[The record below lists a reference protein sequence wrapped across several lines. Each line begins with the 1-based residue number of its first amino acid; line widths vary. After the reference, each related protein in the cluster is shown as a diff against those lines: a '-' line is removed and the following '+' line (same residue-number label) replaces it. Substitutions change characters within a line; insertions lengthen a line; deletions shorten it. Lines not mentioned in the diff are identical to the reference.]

1 MVWYPKEF
9 VSSKER
15 DFYGRTDD
23 RYTLV
28 AFKRELLWH
37 VYLLIEDTGVKL
49 LENQRC
55 FVREAA
61 IQRRFIDKP
70 HRNIRMVHGGKRG
83 ILDFTYDLDGK
94 TYGVLRYAYLPR
106 RLDMVIMDESI
117 KYAEDA
123 VFSAAF
129 QLLAGLE
136 HLHEAIKITHGNLNV
151 TNIFVDTAGV
161 MKIADFSL
169 AQDLTKVGQCED
181 AMSLWITVWQIMKR
195 DIKNAGQDR
204 AELRRTIPSPN
215 LQHIPHI
222 ISQSYQTPV
231 KTVKEL
237 KAEIEW
243 LVPQDVDWPKNTF
256 ETSLASAPGLSSPI
270 PMQQARRALNTPKVR
285 SSSGHSKTAVLPQ
298 AEAME
303 MAIPRGSRTAGTMD
317 ETAEKVVCRLP
328 HFSLSLHEMP
338 WYPQGFGFTPTQGF
352 VRARKDRYVLWDI
365 ESKTVWKVYQ
375 LTDEKGKPLDENKKH
390 FQREGFNNVRLL
402 GSRHRNIRAIRQG
415 GMDVYKKDGVDYG
428 VLIFDYLPQCLGK
441 VIWDSATA
449 YNAADVTSAA
459 FQLTEGIRHLHDVL
473 GLTHRDIK
481 PDNVL
486 IDDDGAL
493 KITDFNIALWERSGS
508 LHSATGT
515 RRYMHPRQ
523 LFGGNFNDTDD
534 LWSLGVLIWELVTR
548 KKCFNGMSQEQ
559 LLEYRENK
567 EFEVPPLEGEHWITQ
582 LIKRCCQ
589 ETNQET
595 AEWMKIWIL
604 EQ

>member
-1 MVWYPKEF
+1 
-9 VSSKER
+9 
-15 DFYGRTDD
+15 
-23 RYTLV
+23 
-28 AFKRELLWH
+28 
-37 VYLLIEDTGVKL
+37 
-49 LENQRC
+49 
-55 FVREAA
+55 
-61 IQRRFIDKP
+61 
-70 HRNIRMVHGGKRG
+70 MVHGGKRG
-83 ILDFTYDLDGK
+83 ILDFTYDMDGK
-94 TYGVLRYAYLPR
+94 TYGVLKYAYLPR

-169 AQDLTKVGQCED
+169 AQDLTK
-181 AMSLWITVWQIMKR
+181 
-195 DIKNAGQDR
+195 
-204 AELRRTIPSPN
+204 
-215 LQHIPHI
+215 
-222 ISQSYQTPV
+222 TPV

-256 ETSLASAPGLSSPI
+256 ETSLASAPGLSPPI
-270 PMQQARRALNTPKVR
+270 PMQQARRALNTPKVH

-303 MAIPRGSRTAGTMD
+303 VAIPRGSGTAGTMD
-317 ETAEKVVCRLP
+317 ETAEKVVCRPP

-338 WYPQGFGFTPTQGF
+338 WYPQGFSFTPTQGF

-375 LTDEKGKPLDENKKH
+375 LTDEKGKPLDENKRH

-604 EQ
+604 EQKPMPTATFHTTPVQPAELRLPAGLEAVRIEDTPIYQIFCDNGTSMANQAESAAFSSSFDAVGNNFLASLDEYVPPAQRSTTTDKCVIS